1 MNKGMM
7 KSKNKIMLI
16 TLGCI
21 GAVFLI
27 IILIGAMNPGRESLP
42 SVDTITVTK
51 GDVTQEVD
59 ASGSVESEQKKTFFS
74 PINGEVQTMSAGTGD
89 TVEEGQAIIGFN
101 LESLESENQK
111 AELNVRSGQLEMQDA
126 QQQAADAAS
135 RQAQAQARIPELE
148 AQIEE
153 KQNQISSLQQQ
164 ISEAQ
169 SQAAEDAQAQAQIA
183 ASEAQKAYEA
193 ALAQAELE
201 YRQAKEKYDTVTKPE
216 YDRRLEELKALADRE
231 DAPASAQTD
240 YEYALNHPPAEP
252 VMQEINPEDYMASG
266 SGSQNAAVPDT
277 SDLQYQIESASSEL
291 AQLQS
296 ELASQDA
303 AAQADTP
310 GLTSAA
316 QEQMRISNN
325 LAELEAMNLQ
335 ELMEKGRKGIQAEFK
350 GVISDAQ
357 VTQGAT
363 VTQGMELFTL
373 QSTEQVCVEANIS
386 KYDFDKVKEG
396 QKASIT
402 LGDSEYQGTV
412 EKISKIAIP
421 NEQGTPLIGVT
432 IHIDNPDDNIFI
444 GVEAQASIQAA
455 QAKDVPLLPV
465 EAVNIGKDGS
475 FCYVV
480 EDGKITE
487 KAIETGVTSDSY
499 VEITKGLQAGDQV
512 IRDIGS
518 HEVGDSVVAV
528 EAAR

>member
-27 IILIGAMNPGRESLP
+27 IILIGAMNPGRERLP

-153 KQNQISSLQQQ
+153 KQNQIS
-164 ISEAQ
+164 
-169 SQAAEDAQAQAQIA
+169 QAAEDAQAQAQIA

-231 DAPASAQTD
+231 DAPASAQID

-266 SGSQNAAVPDT
+266 SGSQNAAAPDT

-296 ELASQDA
+296 ELASQEA

>member
-89 TVEEGQAIIGFN
+89 TVEEGQSIIGFN

-240 YEYALNHPPAEP
+240 Y
-252 VMQEINPEDYMASG
+252 
-266 SGSQNAAVPDT
+266 
-277 SDLQYQIESASSEL
+277 
-291 AQLQS
+291 
-296 ELASQDA
+296 
-303 AAQADTP
+303 
-310 GLTSAA
+310 
-316 QEQMRISNN
+316 
-325 LAELEAMNLQ
+325 
-335 ELMEKGRKGIQAEFK
+335 
-350 GVISDAQ
+350 
-357 VTQGAT
+357 
-363 VTQGMELFTL
+363 
-373 QSTEQVCVEANIS
+373 
-386 KYDFDKVKEG
+386 
-396 QKASIT
+396 
-402 LGDSEYQGTV
+402 
-412 EKISKIAIP
+412 
-421 NEQGTPLIGVT
+421 
-432 IHIDNPDDNIFI
+432 
-444 GVEAQASIQAA
+444 
-455 QAKDVPLLPV
+455 
-465 EAVNIGKDGS
+465 
-475 FCYVV
+475 
-480 EDGKITE
+480 
-487 KAIETGVTSDSY
+487 
-499 VEITKGLQAGDQV
+499 
-512 IRDIGS
+512 
-518 HEVGDSVVAV
+518 
-528 EAAR
+528 